1 METEPC
7 HQLRRG
13 TGEHVSGHSF
23 SIGGVLLM
31 KFGAGL
37 AFPFVLIL
45 ASCGGS
51 DPVTVSDAW
60 ARSSP
65 SGVTMGAAYFDIT
78 SVDDDSLVAV
88 FVSSDIAARA
98 EIHEVVK
105 AMDMGDDASEM
116 HDDEMHDDEM
126 HDHDMGDDEMHDD
139 AMSMQEMDALELPAG
154 TMVQLGPG
162 GYHIM
167 LIDLAE
173 PLVVGETFDLT
184 LDFDQA
190 PDLTVTVEVS
200 DR

>member
-1 METEPC
+1 M
-7 HQLRRG
+7 R
-13 TGEHVSGHSF
+13 
-23 SIGGVLLM
+23 IGG
-31 KFGAGL
+31 AL
-37 AFPFVLIL
+37 AFSLVLIL

-88 FVSSDIAARA
+88 SVSSDVAARA

-105 AMDMGDDASEM
+105 ATGMG
-116 HDDEMHDDEM
+116 DDEM
-126 HDHDMGDDEMHDD
+126 HDHDMGDDEMHDHD
-139 AMSMQEMDALELPAG
+139 MGDGEMHDHDMGDGEMHDGAMSMQQMDALELPAS
-154 TMVQLGPG
+154 TLVQLAPG

-190 PDLTVTVEVS
+190 ADLTVTVEVS

>member
-1 METEPC
+1 
-7 HQLRRG
+7 
-13 TGEHVSGHSF
+13 
-23 SIGGVLLM
+23 M
-31 KFGAGL
+31 KFGG
-37 AFPFVLIL
+37 AFAFSFVLIL
-45 ASCGGS
+45 VSCAGS

-65 SGVTMGAAYFDIT
+65 TGVTMGAAYFDIT
-78 SVDDDSLVAV
+78 SVVNDSLLAV
-88 FVSSDIAARA
+88 SVSSDIAARA

-105 AMDMGDDASEM
+105 AMEMSDDASEM

-126 HDHDMGDDEMHDD
+126 HDG

-154 TMVQLGPG
+154 TLVQLVPG
-162 GYHIM
+162 GNHVM

>member
-1 METEPC
+1 M
-7 HQLRRG
+7 R
-13 TGEHVSGHSF
+13 
-23 SIGGVLLM
+23 
-31 KFGAGL
+31 FGAAVAL
-37 AFPFVLIL
+37 SFVLIL

-88 FVSSDIAARA
+88 SVSSDVAARA

-105 AMDMGDDASEM
+105 AMDLG
-116 HDDEMHDDEM
+116 DDEM
-126 HDHDMGDDEMHDD
+126 HDHDMGDDGMHDG

-154 TMVQLGPG
+154 TLVQLVPG
-162 GYHIM
+162 SYHIM
-167 LIDLAE
+167 LIDLAK

-184 LDFDQA
+184 LDFNQA
-190 PDLTVTVEVS
+190 PNLTVTVEVS

>member
-31 KFGAGL
+31 EFGAGL

-116 HDDEMHDDEM
+116 HDDEMHD
-126 HDHDMGDDEMHDD
+126 HDMGDDEMHDD

-154 TMVQLGPG
+154 TLVQLGPG
-162 GYHIM
+162 DYHIM

-173 PLVVGETFDLT
+173 PPVVGENFDLA

-190 PDLTVTVEVS
+190 PDLTVTVAVS

>member
-1 METEPC
+1 
-7 HQLRRG
+7 
-13 TGEHVSGHSF
+13 
-23 SIGGVLLM
+23 
-31 KFGAGL
+31 
-37 AFPFVLIL
+37 
-45 ASCGGS
+45 
-51 DPVTVSDAW
+51 
-60 ARSSP
+60 
-65 SGVTMGAAYFDIT
+65 MGAAYFDIT

-88 FVSSDIAARA
+88 SVSSDVAARS

-105 AMDMGDDASEM
+105 AMDMGDDEM
-116 HDDEMHDDEM
+116 HD
-126 HDHDMGDDEMHDD
+126 G

-154 TMVQLGPG
+154 TLVQLVPG

-167 LIDLAE
+167 LIDLAK

>member
-1 METEPC
+1 
-7 HQLRRG
+7 
-13 TGEHVSGHSF
+13 
-23 SIGGVLLM
+23 M
-31 KFGAGL
+31 KFGA
-37 AFPFVLIL
+37 AFAFSCVLIL

-78 SVDDDSLVAV
+78 SADDDSLVAV
-88 FVSSDIAARA
+88 SVSSDVAARA

-105 AMDMGDDASEM
+105 AMDMGDDGM
-116 HDDEMHDDEM
+116 HD
-126 HDHDMGDDEMHDD
+126 G

-154 TMVQLGPG
+154 TLVQLVPG

-167 LIDLAE
+167 LIDLAK
-173 PLVVGETFDLT
+173 PLVVGETFDVT

>member
-1 METEPC
+1 MIGRV
-7 HQLRRG
+7 RR
-13 TGEHVSGHSF
+13 VKLDRAFVLSF
-23 SIGGVLLM
+23 
-31 KFGAGL
+31 A
-37 AFPFVLIL
+37 LIL

-51 DPVTVSDAW
+51 DAVTVSDAW

-65 SGVTMGAAYFDIT
+65 TGVTMGAAYFDIT

-88 FVSSDIAARA
+88 SVSSDIAARA

-105 AMDMGDDASEM
+105 VMDMGDDASEM
-116 HDDEMHDDEM
+116 HD
-126 HDHDMGDDEMHDD
+126 HDMGDDASDMHDH
-139 AMSMQEMDALELPAG
+139 AMSMQEIDALPLPAG
-154 TMVQLGPG
+154 TLVQLVPG

-173 PLVVGETFDLT
+173 PLVIGETFDLT

-190 PDLTVTVEVS
+190 PNLTVTVEVS

>member
-1 METEPC
+1 
-7 HQLRRG
+7 
-13 TGEHVSGHSF
+13 
-23 SIGGVLLM
+23 M
-31 KFGAGL
+31 KFGAAL

-126 HDHDMGDDEMHDD
+126 HDHDMGDDEMHGD

-154 TMVQLGPG
+154 TLVQLGPG

>member
-1 METEPC
+1 M
-7 HQLRRG
+7 
-13 TGEHVSGHSF
+13 
-23 SIGGVLLM
+23 
-31 KFGAGL
+31 
-37 AFPFVLIL
+37 
-45 ASCGGS
+45 
-51 DPVTVSDAW
+51 TVSDAW

-78 SVDDDSLVAV
+78 SVDNDLLVAV
-88 FVSSDIAARA
+88 SVSSDVAARA

-105 AMDMGDDASEM
+105 AMDMGDD
-116 HDDEMHDDEM
+116 EM
-126 HDHDMGDDEMHDD
+126 HDHDMGDDGMHDG

-154 TMVQLGPG
+154 TLVQLVPG

-167 LIDLAE
+167 LIDLAK

-190 PDLTVTVEVS
+190 PNLTVTVEVS

>member
-1 METEPC
+1 
-7 HQLRRG
+7 
-13 TGEHVSGHSF
+13 
-23 SIGGVLLM
+23 M
-31 KFGAGL
+31 KFGA
-37 AFPFVLIL
+37 AFAFSCVLIL

-78 SVDDDSLVAV
+78 SADDDSLVAV
-88 FVSSDIAARA
+88 SVSSDVAARA

-105 AMDMGDDASEM
+105 AM
-116 HDDEMHDDEM
+116 
-126 HDHDMGDDEMHDD
+126 DMGDDEMHDD

-154 TMVQLGPG
+154 TLVQLAPG

-167 LIDLAE
+167 MIDLAK

>member
-1 METEPC
+1 
-7 HQLRRG
+7 
-13 TGEHVSGHSF
+13 
-23 SIGGVLLM
+23 
-31 KFGAGL
+31 
-37 AFPFVLIL
+37 
-45 ASCGGS
+45 
-51 DPVTVSDAW
+51 
-60 ARSSP
+60 
-65 SGVTMGAAYFDIT
+65 MGAAYFDIT

-88 FVSSDIAARA
+88 SVSSDVAARA

-105 AMDMGDDASEM
+105 AMDMG
-116 HDDEMHDDEM
+116 HDEMHD
-126 HDHDMGDDEMHDD
+126 G

-154 TMVQLGPG
+154 TLVQLVPG

-167 LIDLAE
+167 LIDLAK

>member
-1 METEPC
+1 
-7 HQLRRG
+7 
-13 TGEHVSGHSF
+13 
-23 SIGGVLLM
+23 M
-31 KFGAGL
+31 KFGA
-37 AFPFVLIL
+37 AFAFSCVLIL

-51 DPVTVSDAW
+51 DPITVSDAW

-88 FVSSDIAARA
+88 SVSNDVAARA

-105 AMDMGDDASEM
+105 AMDLG
-116 HDDEMHDDEM
+116 DDEM
-126 HDHDMGDDEMHDD
+126 HDHDMGDGEMHDHD
-139 AMSMQEMDALELPAG
+139 MGDDGMHDGAMSMQEMDALELPAG
-154 TMVQLGPG
+154 TLVQLVPG

-167 LIDLAE
+167 LIDLAK

-190 PDLTVTVEVS
+190 PNLTVTVEVS

>member
-31 KFGAGL
+31 KLGAGL

-154 TMVQLGPG
+154 TLVQLGPG

-173 PLVVGETFDLT
+173 PLVVGDTFDLT

>member
-1 METEPC
+1 
-7 HQLRRG
+7 
-13 TGEHVSGHSF
+13 
-23 SIGGVLLM
+23 M
-31 KFGAGL
+31 KFGA
-37 AFPFVLIL
+37 AFAFSCVFIL

-88 FVSSDIAARA
+88 SVSSDVAARA

-105 AMDMGDDASEM
+105 AMDMGDD
-116 HDDEMHDDEM
+116 EM
-126 HDHDMGDDEMHDD
+126 HDHDMGDDEMHDHD
-139 AMSMQEMDALELPAG
+139 MGDDGMHDGAMSMQEMDALELPAG
-154 TMVQLGPG
+154 TLVQLVPG

-167 LIDLAE
+167 LIDLAK

-184 LDFDQA
+184 LDFDEA

-200 DR
+200 DQ

>member
-1 METEPC
+1 M
-7 HQLRRG
+7 R
-13 TGEHVSGHSF
+13 
-23 SIGGVLLM
+23 
-31 KFGAGL
+31 FGAAV
-37 AFPFVLIL
+37 AFSCVLIL

-51 DPVTVSDAW
+51 DPITVSDAW

-88 FVSSDIAARA
+88 SVSSDVAARA

-105 AMDMGDDASEM
+105 AMDMGDDEM
-116 HDDEMHDDEM
+116 HGHDMGDDEM
-126 HDHDMGDDEMHDD
+126 HDHDMGDDGMHDG

-154 TMVQLGPG
+154 TLVQLAPG

-167 LIDLAE
+167 MIDLAR
-173 PLVVGETFDLT
+173 PLVDGETFDLT

>member
-1 METEPC
+1 
-7 HQLRRG
+7 
-13 TGEHVSGHSF
+13 
-23 SIGGVLLM
+23 M

-105 AMDMGDDASEM
+105 AMDMGDGAS
-116 HDDEMHDDEM
+116 
-126 HDHDMGDDEMHDD
+126 EMHDD

-154 TMVQLGPG
+154 TLVQLGPG

>member
-116 HDDEMHDDEM
+116 HDD
-126 HDHDMGDDEMHDD
+126 

-173 PLVVGETFDLT
+173 PLVVGDTFDLT

>member
-1 METEPC
+1 M
-7 HQLRRG
+7 QFG
-13 TGEHVSGHSF
+13 GAFAF
-23 SIGGVLLM
+23 SGVL
-31 KFGAGL
+31 
-37 AFPFVLIL
+37 VLG
-45 ASCGGS
+45 SCGGS
-51 DPVTVSDAW
+51 DPITVSDVW

-88 FVSSDIAARA
+88 SVSRDVAARA
-98 EIHEVVK
+98 EIHEAVK
-105 AMDMGDDASEM
+105 AMDMG
-116 HDDEMHDDEM
+116 DDEM
-126 HDHDMGDDEMHDD
+126 HDHDMGDDEMHED

-154 TMVQLGPG
+154 TLVQLVPG

-167 LIDLAE
+167 LIDLAK

-190 PDLTVTVEVS
+190 PDLTVTIEVS

>member
-1 METEPC
+1 
-7 HQLRRG
+7 
-13 TGEHVSGHSF
+13 
-23 SIGGVLLM
+23 M
-31 KFGAGL
+31 KFGA
-37 AFPFVLIL
+37 AFAFSCVLIL

-51 DPVTVSDAW
+51 DPITVSDAW

-88 FVSSDIAARA
+88 SVSSDVAARA

-105 AMDMGDDASEM
+105 AM
-116 HDDEMHDDEM
+116 
-126 HDHDMGDDEMHDD
+126 DMGDDEMHDD

-154 TMVQLGPG
+154 TLVQLAPG

-167 LIDLAE
+167 MIDLAK

>member
-1 METEPC
+1 
-7 HQLRRG
+7 
-13 TGEHVSGHSF
+13 
-23 SIGGVLLM
+23 
-31 KFGAGL
+31 
-37 AFPFVLIL
+37 
-45 ASCGGS
+45 
-51 DPVTVSDAW
+51 
-60 ARSSP
+60 
-65 SGVTMGAAYFDIT
+65 MGAAYFDIT

-88 FVSSDIAARA
+88 SVSSDVAARA

-105 AMDMGDDASEM
+105 AMDMGDDEM
-116 HDDEMHDDEM
+116 HD
-126 HDHDMGDDEMHDD
+126 G

-154 TMVQLGPG
+154 TLVQLAPG

-167 LIDLAE
+167 MIDLAK

>member
-1 METEPC
+1 
-7 HQLRRG
+7 
-13 TGEHVSGHSF
+13 
-23 SIGGVLLM
+23 M
-31 KFGAGL
+31 KFWGAGVI
-37 AFPFVLIL
+37 PVVLIL

-65 SGVTMGAAYFDIT
+65 TGVTMGAAYIDIT
-78 SVDDDSLVAV
+78 SVNDDSVVAV
-88 FVSSDIAARA
+88 SVSSDIAARA
-98 EIHEVVK
+98 EIHEVAK
-105 AMDMGDDASEM
+105 AMDMGDDSSEM
-116 HDDEMHDDEM
+116 H
-126 HDHDMGDDEMHDD
+126 GD
-139 AMSMQEMDALELPAG
+139 AMTMQEIDALELPAG
-154 TMVQLGPG
+154 ALVQLVPG
-162 GYHIM
+162 GYHVM

>member
-1 METEPC
+1 
-7 HQLRRG
+7 
-13 TGEHVSGHSF
+13 
-23 SIGGVLLM
+23 M
-31 KFGAGL
+31 KFGGAF

-45 ASCGGS
+45 VSCAGT

-65 SGVTMGAAYFDIT
+65 TGVTMGAAYFDIT
-78 SVDDDSLVAV
+78 SVVDDSLLAV
-88 FVSSDIAARA
+88 SVSSDIAARA

-105 AMDMGDDASEM
+105 AMEMIDDASEMHNDEM

-126 HDHDMGDDEMHDD
+126 HDG

-154 TMVQLGPG
+154 TLVQLVPG
-162 GYHIM
+162 GNHIM

>member
-1 METEPC
+1 
-7 HQLRRG
+7 
-13 TGEHVSGHSF
+13 
-23 SIGGVLLM
+23 M
-31 KFGAGL
+31 KFGG
-37 AFPFVLIL
+37 AFAFSCVLVL

-51 DPVTVSDAW
+51 DPITVSDVW

-88 FVSSDIAARA
+88 SVSSDVAARA
-98 EIHEVVK
+98 EIHEAVK
-105 AMDMGDDASEM
+105 AMDMG
-116 HDDEMHDDEM
+116 DDEM
-126 HDHDMGDDEMHDD
+126 HDHDMGDDETHDHDMGDDEMHED

-154 TMVQLGPG
+154 TLVQLVPG

-167 LIDLAE
+167 LIDLAK

-190 PDLTVTVEVS
+190 PDLTVTIEVS

>member
-1 METEPC
+1 
-7 HQLRRG
+7 
-13 TGEHVSGHSF
+13 
-23 SIGGVLLM
+23 M
-31 KFGAGL
+31 KFGA
-37 AFPFVLIL
+37 AFAFSCVLIL

-88 FVSSDIAARA
+88 SVSSDVAARA

-105 AMDMGDDASEM
+105 AMDLG
-116 HDDEMHDDEM
+116 DDEM
-126 HDHDMGDDEMHDD
+126 HDHDMGDDGMHDHD
-139 AMSMQEMDALELPAG
+139 MGDDGMHDGAMSMQEMDALELPAG
-154 TMVQLGPG
+154 TLVQLVPG

-167 LIDLAE
+167 LIDLAK

-190 PDLTVTVEVS
+190 PNLTVTVEVS